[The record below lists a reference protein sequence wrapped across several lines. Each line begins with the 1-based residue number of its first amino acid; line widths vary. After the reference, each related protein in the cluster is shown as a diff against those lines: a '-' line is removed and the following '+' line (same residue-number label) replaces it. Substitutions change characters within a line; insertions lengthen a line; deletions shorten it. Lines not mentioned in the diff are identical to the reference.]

1 MAEAVTV
8 GGRGCNRRSIFDQ
21 AYPAKSLLGAALA
34 AGAILA
40 YTSINLH
47 EQEQQK
53 LLAKQRD
60 PSP

>member
-1 MAEAVTV
+1 MV
-8 GGRGCNRRSIFDQ
+8 GTFPLTCLPTRCIFDQ

-34 AGAILA
+34 ACAILA
-40 YTSINLH
+40 YTSINLR